1 MIPSPPQNLHKP
13 VAFYDTECY
22 PNYWLLKFKTD
33 TGIIYSFPL
42 EFGETFSSYE
52 KSRILTLFELFTVV
66 SFNGIY
72 YDVSMITAAL
82 NGLDPTQLKILNDRI
97 IVDGLK
103 PWELGLPEWKPQDH
117 IDIMQV
123 LPGAGGQKQYAGR
136 IHCKKMQDLPYDPG
150 VMLTD
155 EQIEIVDDYCG
166 NDLEVLE
173 ELFKACAPLLQQRE
187 ALSARYGIDLRS
199 KSDAQ
204 VAEAVLKHRC
214 EQALGEKIYKPNI
227 DWNYKFKFDA
237 PDYLVYSLPQLQNVF
252 NAVKSATFGIR
263 PTGSFRGEDD
273 EKGKCIVM
281 PPEIEGLEVKIN
293 NTTYTMGVGGLHSQD
308 GRAVYKADDDHT
320 LEDVDVEAYYPSL
333 MLKAG
338 AWPSALGESFLVEF
352 AAIKDE
358 RVAAKEL
365 QARLDELGFVGTV
378 EYIEAKT
385 ANEGGKIMIN
395 GTFGK
400 TGSPF
405 SVLFAPK
412 MLIQTTINGQLS
424 LLMLIEWLTHYGV
437 DVLSAN
443 TDGLLIK
450 YHKSLTDT
458 VKYLIKEW
466 EKRTSL
472 KMETTGYKA
481 MYMRDVNNY
490 FAIKLDGKV
499 KRKGEYAKAGLV
511 EKKNPDVE
519 ICSDA
524 VAEFLARGTNIAE
537 TIFSCRDI
545 RKFVTII
552 KVGGGG
558 VKMWGDGPL
567 KNTLV
572 RDMIPTL
579 ESNGWTK
586 DGRKW
591 RKGEVVTDPTSA
603 YATCFAP
610 QRPEYLG
617 KVVRWYY
624 GTNSP
629 GQIVSASN
637 GNNVS
642 LSYGAQPCMILPDV
656 FPTDIDYMWYINKCE
671 AILRDIGYYTF
682 Q

>member
-1 MIPSPPQNLHKP
+1 MIPSPPQNLRKP

-22 PNYWLLKFKTD
+22 PNFWLLKFKTD
-33 TGIIYSFPL
+33 TGIIYSFSL
-42 EFGETFSSYE
+42 EFGETFSAYE

-72 YDVSMITAAL
+72 YDVPMIMAAL

-136 IHCKKMQDLPYDPG
+136 IHCKKMQDLPYDPATS
-150 VMLTD
+150 LTD
-155 EQIEIVDDYCG
+155 EQIEIVDAYCE
-166 NDLEVLE
+166 NDLDVLE
-173 ELFKACAPLLQQRE
+173 QLYKACAPLLHQRE

-214 EQALGEKIYKPNI
+214 EQALGQKIYKPDI
-227 DWNYKFKFDA
+227 DWNFKFKFDP
-237 PDYLVYSLPQLQNVF
+237 PDYLTYGLPQLQQIF

-293 NTTYTMGVGGLHSQD
+293 NTIYTMGVGGLHSQD
-308 GRAVYKADDDHT
+308 GRAVYKADDEYI
-320 LEDVDVEAYYPSL
+320 LEDVDVAAYYPSL

-338 AWPSALGESFLVEF
+338 AWPPALGETFLKEF

-358 RVAAKEL
+358 RIAAKEL
-365 QARLDELGFVGTV
+365 EKELKKKGFVGTV

-424 LLMLIEWLTHYGV
+424 LLMLIEWLEHYGIA
-437 DVLSAN
+437 VLSAN
-443 TDGLLIK
+443 TDGLLIR
-450 YHKSLTDT
+450 YHKSLADT

-466 EKRTSL
+466 EARTSL
-472 KMETTGYKA
+472 EMESTTYRA

-490 FAIKLDGKV
+490 FAVKTDGEV

-524 VAEFLARGTNIAE
+524 VAEFLAHGTNIAE
-537 TIFSCRDI
+537 TIFNCRDI

-552 KVGGGG
+552 KVSGGG
-558 VKMWGDGPL
+558 VKLWGDGPM

-572 RDMIPTL
+572 RDMIHTL
-579 ESNGWTK
+579 ERNGWTK

-629 GQIVSASN
+629 GQIVSASS

-642 LSYGAQPCMILPDV
+642 LSYGATPCMILPDT

-671 AILRDIGYYTF
+671 AILKDIGYYQF
-682 Q
+682 